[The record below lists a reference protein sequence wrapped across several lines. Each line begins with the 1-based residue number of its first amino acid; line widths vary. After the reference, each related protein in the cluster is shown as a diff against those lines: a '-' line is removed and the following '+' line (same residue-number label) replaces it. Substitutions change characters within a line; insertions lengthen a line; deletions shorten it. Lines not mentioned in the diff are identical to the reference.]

1 MTEQPLAVLGAGAW
15 GTALAI
21 SLARDGAPVRLWA
34 RRADHASWV
43 QQSRQNDA
51 YLPGA
56 RLPDSVAVTN
66 DLDAACEDASVLLVV
81 TPAQHVAELLPRL
94 PRNDAPLL
102 LCAKGIERGTGRLLT
117 EIATELAPSRAIA
130 VLSGPT
136 FADEVAAGKP
146 TAVTIASEDDPL
158 AARLVTR
165 VGSPSFRPYRS
176 PDPIGVEVAGAC
188 KNVIA
193 IACGLAIGA
202 GLGENARAALLTRGL
217 AETMR
222 LGLALGGRP
231 ETFAGLA
238 GLGDLALTATS
249 ARSRNYALGLAL
261 GEGAA
266 LEELMRGRSTVVE
279 GAATAGAAL
288 LRAHMHGVELPIA
301 AAVAEIIEGR
311 SSIREAMKNLLA
323 RPFKTEG

>member
-1 MTEQPLAVLGAGAW
+1 MWAPRLPSCLRATTPRCVCGRAV
-15 GTALAI
+15 
-21 SLARDGAPVRLWA
+21 P
-34 RRADHASWV
+34 DHASWI

-56 RLPDSVAVTN
+56 HLPANVDVTN
-66 DLDAACEDASVLLVV
+66 DLDAACEGASVLLVV
-81 TPAQHVAELLPRL
+81 TPAQHIAELLPRL
-94 PRNDAPLL
+94 KRGDAPLL
-102 LCAKGIERGTGRLLT
+102 LCAKGIERGSGRLLT
-117 EIATELAPSRAIA
+117 EIARDLAPSRALA

-146 TAVTIASEDDPL
+146 TAVTIASDDDPL
-158 AARLVTR
+158 AASLVTR
-165 VGSPSFRPYRS
+165 IGGPTFRPYRS

-217 AETMR
+217 AETTR
-222 LGLALGGRP
+222 LGLALGGKP

-261 GEGAA
+261 GEGAG
-266 LEELMRGRSTVVE
+266 LDELMRGRHTVAE
-279 GAATAGAAL
+279 GVATAGAAL
-288 LRAHMHGVELPIA
+288 LRAHRHGVELPIA
-301 AAVAEIIEGR
+301 QAVSDIIEGR
-311 SSIREAMKNLLA
+311 SSVRDVMKTLLA
-323 RPFKTEG
+323 RPFKAEG

>member
-1 MTEQPLAVLGAGAW
+1 VTAPLAIFGAGAW

-21 SLARDGAPVRLWA
+21 ALARNDGPIRLWA
-34 RRADHASWV
+34 RRAEQAADLQAT
-43 QQSRQNDA
+43 RENRI

-56 RLPDSVAVTN
+56 PLPDAVEIT
-66 DLDAACEDASVLLVV
+66 DDAARAAQDASALLIV
-81 TPAQHVAELLPRL
+81 TPAQHVAALLERL
-94 PRNDAPLL
+94 PRSDTPLL

-117 EIATELAPSRAIA
+117 EVARALAPQRAVA

-158 AARLVTR
+158 AAALVAR
-165 VGSPSFRPYRS
+165 IGSPSFRPYRS
-176 PDPIGVEVAGAC
+176 SDPVGVEVAGAC

-193 IACGLAIGA
+193 IACGLTIGA

-217 AETMR
+217 AETTR
-222 LGLALGGRP
+222 LGLASGGRP

-249 ARSRNYALGLAL
+249 PRSRNYALGLAL
-261 GEGAA
+261 GEGAS
-266 LEELMRGRSTVVE
+266 LDELMRGRHTVAE
-279 GAATAGAAL
+279 GVATAGAAL
-288 LRAHMHGVELPIA
+288 LRAHRYGVEMPIA
-301 AAVAEIIEGR
+301 QAVADIIEGR
-311 SSIREAMKNLLA
+311 SSIRDAMKSLLA
-323 RPFKTEG
+323 RPFKAEG

>member
-1 MTEQPLAVLGAGAW
+1 MSAPIAILGAGAW

-21 SLARDGAPVRLWA
+21 ALARDDGPVRLWA
-34 RRADHASWV
+34 RRADHAGWL
-43 QQSRQNDA
+43 QQSRHNDA

-56 RLPDSVAVTN
+56 RLPDSVTVTN
-66 DLDAACEDASVLLVV
+66 DLDQATNDASVLLVV
-81 TPAQHVAELLPRL
+81 TPAQHVAGLLQQLKRG
-94 PRNDAPLL
+94 DAPLL
-102 LCAKGIERGTGRLLT
+102 LCAKGIERGSGRLLT
-117 EIATELAPSRAIA
+117 EVARELAPSRALA

-146 TAVTIASEDDPL
+146 TAVTIASDDDPL
-158 AARLVTR
+158 AASLVAR
-165 VGSPSFRPYRS
+165 IGSPSFRPYRS

-217 AETMR
+217 AETTR

-249 ARSRNYALGLAL
+249 PRSRNYALGLAL
-261 GEGAA
+261 GEGAT
-266 LEELMRGRSTVVE
+266 LDELMRGRSSVVE

-288 LRAHMHGVELPIA
+288 LRANRHSVELPIA
-301 AAVAEIIEGR
+301 QAVADIIEGR
-311 SSIREAMKNLLA
+311 ATIRDAMRGLLA
-323 RPFKTEG
+323 RPFKAEG